1 VGGLLWV
8 LEAPTG
14 PSINAHYAAY
24 DGNGNVM
31 GLVNA
36 ADGTWSARYEYGPFG
51 EVIRSTGTM
60 AAANPF
66 RWSTKIQDEDSGLNY
81 YGYRYYSPGVGR
93 WLGRDPIGELPS
105 ANLYGFL
112 GNSSL
117 ASIDVL
123 GMVDYESKLE
133 PVPDQPDTYK
143 RRRIGTYAIDKCKY
157 VVLIGHGSR
166 HPYEMK
172 GESPCAYGVA
182 YGCFT
187 GGGRWENPS
196 KPGPDRKLPSFVIQ
210 DPVLTPGIP
219 GAPAPPSGEE
229 DGLIDSEELIK
240 LANNAFSAA
249 VSHARESVCSKPC
262 ECKSLVVEIVCTGPM
277 NDEALRPAKNLCGR
291 REVLRCKK

>member
-1 VGGLLWV
+1 
-8 LEAPTG
+8 
-14 PSINAHYAAY
+14 
-24 DGNGNVM
+24 
-31 GLVNA
+31 
-36 ADGTWSARYEYGPFG
+36 
-51 EVIRSTGTM
+51 
-60 AAANPF
+60 
-66 RWSTKIQDEDSGLNY
+66 
-81 YGYRYYSPGVGR
+81 
-93 WLGRDPIGELPS
+93 
-105 ANLYGFL
+105 
-112 GNSSL
+112 
-117 ASIDVL
+117 
-123 GMVDYESKLE
+123 
-133 PVPDQPDTYK
+133 
-143 RRRIGTYAIDKCKY
+143 